1 MRKETYL
8 CGKTL
13 RGPVEQNGGEMKSGD
28 EKTIKQK
35 EENEMRCMNDDK
47 GKPCPDTSLTRRHT
61 ATARLCSAESDVT
74 AAVCKLKIKIVF

>member
-1 MRKETYL
+1 M
-8 CGKTL
+8 
-13 RGPVEQNGGEMKSGD
+13 EQNGEEMKSGD